1 MTLISS
7 TKKTRLTKIAMMIGA
22 MNRVKNGMLLARM
35 KHMVS
40 ARYPWSVK
48 VKLPTVY
55 FRVKTKYPIRG
66 SGIGRPKM
74 KYHLLIYTGVKTTN
88 TL

>member
-1 MTLISS
+1 MDTI
-7 TKKTRLTKIAMMIGA
+7 IGA
-22 MNRVKNGMLLARM
+22 VNKAKNEMLLGRM

-48 VKLPTVY
+48 VTLPTVC

-66 SGIGRPKM
+66 KGMGSPEM
-74 KYHLLIYTGVKTTN
+74 KSHFLIYTGV
-88 TL
+88 